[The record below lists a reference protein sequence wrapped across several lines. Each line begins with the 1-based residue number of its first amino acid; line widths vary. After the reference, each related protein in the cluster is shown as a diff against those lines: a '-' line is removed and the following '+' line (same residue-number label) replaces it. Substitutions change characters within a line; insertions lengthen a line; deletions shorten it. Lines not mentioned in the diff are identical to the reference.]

1 MLFFILL
8 AMEELIYKLFG
19 LDHLC

>member
-1 MLFFILL
+1 
-8 AMEELIYKLFG
+8 MEELIYKLFG